1 MLIGLLNFLQFLG
14 SLGLFLYG
22 MKTLSEGIQRAAG
35 EPLRNLLRSATKHR
49 VLGVLTGAFLTL
61 IIQFSTASSV
71 MFVSFVNADLLTV
84 FQSLSLT
91 IGANIG
97 TTFKGWLFAYIGFQ
111 GQVQLAHVAIVLLGL
126 FFPALFSRNKKLKY
140 TAEFFFGLGIL
151 LIGLDFLKRSLPDVQ
166 EHPELVEWIQSYTKQ
181 GSASIL
187 LFVFT
192 GIVITILLQSSSAM
206 MIIVLVMVSQGWI
219 DFYHAAAMILGEN
232 IGTTIT
238 ANLAALVANTNA
250 KRAALFHTLFNVTGV
265 ILFLPVLFPALQLLD
280 WFCMEFLQLP
290 LSAFSQE
297 SRAREAVIP
306 VALAVFHT
314 MFNVFTAMVVL
325 PFLRFYEKLL
335 VIILPSAEMEEQH
348 HLQFISRGLLNT
360 NEISLEEARQEIA
373 RFGNITRRTTTFIQ
387 SIVDEK
393 ETKNKEYLIDR
404 VAKYEEITDRI
415 ELEVASYL
423 SRASEEEISVEASQ
437 QIRAMLTVI
446 GELETIGDI
455 CYHLSKSLERKN
467 EQKIWFNQ
475 DQRDHLKELHLQLD
489 KAFDV
494 MIENLMS
501 TYDKA
506 QIEHSLLLEAN
517 INSLHDK
524 ARDKNVKQIEK
535 GKIKLNGALIFNDL
549 VGGYEKIGN
558 HVLRVSQAIVGIQA
572 KRNLLGDFN

>member
-1 MLIGLLNFLQFLG
+1 
-14 SLGLFLYG
+14 
-22 MKTLSEGIQRAAG
+22 
-35 EPLRNLLRSATKHR
+35 
-49 VLGVLTGAFLTL
+49 
-61 IIQFSTASSV
+61 
-71 MFVSFVNADLLTV
+71 
-84 FQSLSLT
+84 
-91 IGANIG
+91 
-97 TTFKGWLFAYIGFQ
+97 
-111 GQVQLAHVAIVLLGL
+111 
-126 FFPALFSRNKKLKY
+126 
-140 TAEFFFGLGIL
+140 
-151 LIGLDFLKRSLPDVQ
+151 
-166 EHPELVEWIQSYTKQ
+166 
-181 GSASIL
+181 
-187 LFVFT
+187 
-192 GIVITILLQSSSAM
+192 
-206 MIIVLVMVSQGWI
+206 
-219 DFYHAAAMILGEN
+219 
-232 IGTTIT
+232 
-238 ANLAALVANTNA
+238 
-250 KRAALFHTLFNVTGV
+250 
-265 ILFLPVLFPALQLLD
+265 
-280 WFCMEFLQLP
+280 
-290 LSAFSQE
+290 
-297 SRAREAVIP
+297 
-306 VALAVFHT
+306 
-314 MFNVFTAMVVL
+314 MFNIFTAMVVL
-325 PFLRFYEKLL
+325 PFLKFYEKLL